1 MNEGHPLN
9 NGENHNDFPL
19 VRRPS
24 SAVEKAAPGAKRI
37 LSGMVGDTL
46 ALVKKTR
53 PRIVVVDDEPILLQ
67 LFESMIL
74 QCFKDATVLS
84 FDNGDQAWQ
93 ELLRKTPDLLVTDM
107 NRGGLNGWKM
117 LPLLAAKK
125 VNFPIL
131 VASGGATEKD
141 VRQCAGSD
149 LTISFLPKPFLPAE
163 LHHELLKHLAG
174 KVMDMLALFPVVDA
188 ITQFNLGYCYQ
199 NGFGVSKDDSEA
211 VKWYRMAAEQG
222 DARSQYNLGLCH
234 DSGQGVPKNL
244 VEAAKWYHKAAEQGF
259 SAAQFMIGH
268 CLMTGE
274 GVLQDLTEGVKWY
287 RKSAEQGDSP
297 AQLNLATCYRH
308 GQGVPQNMVE
318 AANWYRKAAELGLAE
333 AQSSLGDFYRK
344 GEGVQRDMA
353 EAVKWYHKAAEQG
366 IATAQNNLGVCYEK
380 GLGVPKDQA
389 EADKWFRKA
398 AEQKSL

>member
-1 MNEGHPLN
+1 MNEGQPL

-53 PRIVVVDDEPILLQ
+53 PRIVVVDDEPMLLQ
-67 LFESMIL
+67 LFEILIL

-131 VASGGATEKD
+131 VASGSATEKD

-149 LTISFLPKPFLPAE
+149 LTFSFLAKPFSIEAF
-163 LHHELLKHLAG
+163 HHELLKYLAG
-174 KVMDMLALFPVVDA
+174 KVLDLQALFTVEDVV
-188 ITQFNLGYCYQ
+188 TQFNLGYCYQ
-199 NGFGVSKDDSEA
+199 NGFGVAKDDAEA
-211 VKWYRMAAEQG
+211 AKWYRKSAEQG
-222 DARSQYNLGLCH
+222 NAKAQYRLGRCY
-234 DSGQGVPKNL
+234 DDGTGVPKNL
-244 VEAAKWYHKAAEQGF
+244 VEAAQWYYKSAEQGF
-259 SAAQFMIGH
+259 YAAQFMIGH

-274 GVLQDLTEGVKWY
+274 GVPQNMTEGVKWY
-287 RKSAEQGDSP
+287 RKSAEQGGSP
-297 AQLNLATCYRH
+297 AQINLATCYRH

-318 AANWYRKAAELGLAE
+318 AANWYHKAAEQNMAE
-333 AQSSLGDFYRK
+333 AQSSLGDFYRR
-344 GEGVQRDMA
+344 GEGVLQDYT
-353 EAVKWYHKAAEQG
+353 EAVKWYRKAAEQG
-366 IATAQNNLGVCYEK
+366 VTTAQNNLGVCYEK